1 MQMLSQYFFSYRGKK
16 SINDIVEKKISSEP
30 IYDFLTDD
38 GIRHELWSISETENL
53 NSIEESFKNVPCLYV
68 ADGHHRTAAAARIG
82 QKKKRKIKI
91 IQARRNIIFS
101 WRYYSL
107 KIN

>member
-1 MQMLSQYFFSYRGKK
+1 MQMLSQYFFLIEE
-16 SINDIVEKKISSEP
+16 INLLTILLKKISSEP
-30 IYDFLTDD
+30 IYDFLADD

-82 QKKKRKIKI
+82 QKKEREK
-91 IQARRNIIFS
+91 
-101 WRYYSL
+101 
-107 KIN
+107 